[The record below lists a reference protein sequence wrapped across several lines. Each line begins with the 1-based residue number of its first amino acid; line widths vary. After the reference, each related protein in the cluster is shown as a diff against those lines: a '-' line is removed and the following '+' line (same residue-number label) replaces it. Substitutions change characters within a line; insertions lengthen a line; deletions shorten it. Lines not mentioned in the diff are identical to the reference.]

1 MLLLKLPIND
11 NEDDGDDDDDDDD
24 ELAKMMTKTERLPVT
39 ANNNDDM
46 YEDNTIKPKRF
57 DKNVL
62 D

>member
-1 MLLLKLPIND
+1 MLKLPIND
-11 NEDDGDDDDDDDD
+11 NEDDGDDDDDDD